1 MALLDGYRGPMP
13 EPNIAQR
20 APFVLDCQP
29 GTYAWCACGR
39 SKNQPFCDGSHA
51 GSGFVPK
58 IETLTAARKVAWC
71 GCKHSKTK
79 PFCDGTH
86 KTLPQ

>member
-1 MALLDGYRGPMP
+1 MP
-13 EPNIAQR
+13 DPLSPRR
-20 APFVLDCQP
+20 APYVMQVAP

-39 SKNQPFCDGSHA
+39 SKNQPYCDGSHA

-58 IETLTAARKVAWC
+58 IEQVAEARTVAWC